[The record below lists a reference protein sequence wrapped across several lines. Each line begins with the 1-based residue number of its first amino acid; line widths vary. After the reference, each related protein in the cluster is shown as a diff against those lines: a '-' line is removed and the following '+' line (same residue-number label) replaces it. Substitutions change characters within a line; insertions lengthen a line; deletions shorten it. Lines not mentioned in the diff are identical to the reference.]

1 MGLTLEPMPGRLND
15 RAAQSLVLSAQPASA
30 INVQKRLHQ
39 MAWPFG
45 PRRAAHTRG
54 ARSAASFIFK
64 QADHVAYWQI
74 LFQTVS
80 HAAGSGG
87 NRLRSFGRG
96 SGGPADGPR
105 LKIGEKGRLKE
116 GPGAVGHDQQAAG
129 QHQDILQPEPPA
141 PGQAGETV

>member
-1 MGLTLEPMPGRLND
+1 MNVEKRLQRMGWGFGARG
-15 RAAQSLVLSAQPASA
+15 AAQ
-30 INVQKRLHQ
+30 
-39 MAWPFG
+39 
-45 PRRAAHTRG
+45 TRG

-80 HAAGSGG
+80 DAAGSGG

-96 SGGPADGPR
+96 SGGPADGHR
-105 LKIGEKGRLKE
+105 LKFGERARLKE
-116 GPGAVGHDQQAAG
+116 GAGAVGHDQQAAG